1 MSCLFFGYSF
11 FPATPPESAHFGAAL
26 IRCGGNRCALIT
38 DAHSP
43 CWMEVGE
50 GSNPD
55 WAACPRNPAWITEA
69 FRSEAEMA
77 RWNRHA
83 NYMDELR
90 TQRVI
95 VSARRDGGI

>member
-1 MSCLFFGYSF
+1 MAPDPSGS
-11 FPATPPESAHFGAAL
+11 
-26 IRCGGNRCALIT
+26 NRCALIT